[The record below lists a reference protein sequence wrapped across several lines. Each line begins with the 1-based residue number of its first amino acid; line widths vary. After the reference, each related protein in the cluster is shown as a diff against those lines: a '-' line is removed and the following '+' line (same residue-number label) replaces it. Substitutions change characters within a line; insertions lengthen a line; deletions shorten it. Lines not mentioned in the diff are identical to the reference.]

1 MEEWPYNRGDLYWE
15 NLVVFYYWVQ
25 LKSGLIFDMSGL
37 IIEVA
42 SIERRKFSSI
52 LPSECIRNLMRRGGL
67 WWE

>member
-67 WWE
+67 